1 VEELFQY
8 VDESG
13 VHRVVES
20 GHVNEYLRSITGE
33 GISAKDF
40 RTWGGTML
48 AAELLRELGPAHRVR
63 DKESKHR
70 EGGRS
75 GRRAAW
81 QHTNGLS

>member
-1 VEELFQY
+1 
-8 VDESG
+8 
-13 VHRVVES
+13 
-20 GHVNEYLRSITGE
+20 
-33 GISAKDF
+33 
-40 RTWGGTML
+40 ML